1 MTLFLSLTLSRDFVS
16 PRCHAGISRT
26 NAKALRMTQEKI
38 EETLGKHGDA
48 LKIYRDDISKLK
60 QQNRELKDDIQSLLQ
75 LIQHVS
81 VCLSHIPLH
90 GPEEQHAC
98 ENLRGSLEVM
108 INKYKDDSVE

>member
-1 MTLFLSLTLSRDFVS
+1 
-16 PRCHAGISRT
+16 
-26 NAKALRMTQEKI
+26 MTQEKI

-81 VCLSHIPLH
+81 VCLSHIPLS